1 MTADTSRLAIR
12 SAVGHANIRSLLDDL
27 FCGGVP
33 TVSEALLGPVNEVL
47 DRPEVAKFRRESA
60 SSSVRSIFKT
70 MGINAN
76 DQGFGLFV
84 QNERRLTDLDHVRS
98 MIGCSARRCE
108 AKPEILQLTDFAAD
122 MAKHAVVPGKPITKA
137 QPGNIIT
144 IVGRNF
150 SPVPS
155 ENKVRIGG
163 NLAPVTYASP
173 TTLTTIV
180 GPLDISC
187 KKNKLT
193 LLSGNLEVSVETAAG
208 MAKTTLHV
216 ERLTG
221 RPSGAF
227 TKLIDGMRDLCGH
240 TAERSITA
248 SAYFDGL
255 PKDGP
260 EAAVRRLAGNLPLML
275 GDVSQSLT
283 GLLKAVEMAAKHR
296 PEVWAL
302 LDGLAHNSGLL
313 EEMAEFEATV
323 RDPKTSLLYGSGFT
337 NYLCRWEYWVW
348 RLVAVLALIIVVLA
362 VIIVFLIIFS
372 PESGGG
378 TLVAAFLLTVVE
390 ALIVKW
396 LFSWVA
402 VAIVIEIVYR
412 ILRWLQSAVSYR
424 GELPGTEP
432 PHEMQ
437 PG

>member
-193 LLSGNLEVSVETAAG
+193 LLSGNLEVSVET
-208 MAKTTLHV
+208 H
-216 ERLTG
+216 
-221 RPSGAF
+221 PS
-227 TKLIDGMRDLCGH
+227 H
-240 TAERSITA
+240 TADYCCVQPFGADSRDALWLGPA
-248 SAYFDGL
+248 SDKTI
-255 PKDGP
+255 PTP
-260 EAAVRRLAGNLPLML
+260 EASSGDQCDTRQRGDKSCFAVVGRRGKQAPSSKRSGSAP
-275 GDVSQSLT
+275 D
-283 GLLKAVEMAAKHR
+283 R
-296 PEVWAL
+296 P
-302 LDGLAHNSGLL
+302 
-313 EEMAEFEATV
+313 
-323 RDPKTSLLYGSGFT
+323 
-337 NYLCRWEYWVW
+337 
-348 RLVAVLALIIVVLA
+348 
-362 VIIVFLIIFS
+362 
-372 PESGGG
+372 
-378 TLVAAFLLTVVE
+378 
-390 ALIVKW
+390 
-396 LFSWVA
+396 
-402 VAIVIEIVYR
+402 
-412 ILRWLQSAVSYR
+412 
-424 GELPGTEP
+424 P
-432 PHEMQ
+432 P
-437 PG
+437 